1 MPIDQNDLNLP
12 PGAEISEAVANEGN
26 LVPQALGA
34 DLEMTKDEKLRVTS
48 LMMAI
53 NYHRETIVHDPG
65 MYQQLKMDNKIL
77 SPTTAHMVV
86 AQAAIFEMYL
96 RGGYDDLVHQAI
108 EDDAETAMKNEEG
121 LAEVIR
127 RTADDVFGEMPD
139 DEDEGRPTV
148 QP

>member
-1 MPIDQNDLNLP
+1 MPIDPNDIPLPADTNL
-12 PGAEISEAVANEGN
+12 AEAAANEGN
-26 LVPQALGA
+26 LVPEALGEP
-34 DLEMTKDEKLRVTS
+34 LNITKDEKLRVTS
-48 LMMAI
+48 LMMAV

-96 RGGYDDLVHQAI
+96 RGGFDPMVDQAI
-108 EDDAETAMKNEEG
+108 EEDGIKTEQGD
-121 LAEVIR
+121 LAGIIK
-127 RTADDVFGEMPD
+127 RTADDVFGFDPD
-139 DEDEGRPTV
+139 ESGRPTE